1 MEGRDRESLNGERLD
16 KPGSSGVKPPTDR
29 PPSRSGSSS
38 SRSTPSLKTKDVS
51 LENSF
56 NCFNV
61 HEYIYFSL
69 FIKMEKPGTP
79 GAKARTPTPNAAPP
93 AQGVNPKQMM
103 PQGGPPPAGY
113 PASPYQRP
121 ADPYQRPP
129 SDPAY
134 GRPPPLPYDPHAHV
148 RTNGI
153 PHPTALTG
161 GKP

>member
-1 MEGRDRESLNGERLD
+1 MD
-16 KPGSSGVKPPTDR
+16 
-29 PPSRSGSSS
+29 
-38 SRSTPSLKTKDVS
+38 
-51 LENSF
+51 
-56 NCFNV
+56 
-61 HEYIYFSL
+61 
-69 FIKMEKPGTP
+69 KPGTP

-93 AQGVNPKQMM
+93 GAPGVNPKQMM

-134 GRPPPLPYDPHAHV
+134 GRPPLPYDPHAHV

-153 PHPTALTG
+153 PHPSTLTG

>member
-1 MEGRDRESLNGERLD
+1 MD
-16 KPGSSGVKPPTDR
+16 
-29 PPSRSGSSS
+29 
-38 SRSTPSLKTKDVS
+38 
-51 LENSF
+51 
-56 NCFNV
+56 
-61 HEYIYFSL
+61 
-69 FIKMEKPGTP
+69 KPGTP

-93 AQGVNPKQMM
+93 TQGVGNPKQMM
-103 PQGGPPPAGY
+103 PQGGPPPTGY

-148 RTNGI
+148 RANGI
-153 PHPTALTG
+153 PHAPTLTA